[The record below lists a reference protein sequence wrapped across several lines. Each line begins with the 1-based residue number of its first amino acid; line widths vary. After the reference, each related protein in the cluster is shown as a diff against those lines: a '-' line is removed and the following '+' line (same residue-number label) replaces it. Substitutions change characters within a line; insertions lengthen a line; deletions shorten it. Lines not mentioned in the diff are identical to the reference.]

1 MKKILSTLLPALS
14 LLTLGGCASTA
25 GLSTTESD
33 GVYYS
38 SSDRTTQSAQAVAAA
53 TPATRDELTNP
64 DYTDQGSSAGNTGES
79 AEYYDDEYAYSSRIR
94 RFHQPYYRSFGY
106 GYNDFIYADPFWYGG
121 PAYSAWGPAYGFGG
135 YDPFWGG
142 GYGYGYGSVVNINI
156 GFGSP
161 WGWGRPWGWNR
172 WGGGYGRGYYDGFYS
187 GMYGGGYGGY
197 GGGYGGGYYG
207 GNNGYYSGGGRVSN
221 QRYGPRSSR
230 SAEAVTSGRTGNGTV
245 SGGGTSTGG
254 GRGRVTEGG
263 LVAPGGNTSGNVV
276 GSAPASGLG
285 RRNVRVTDAATGGN
299 TSTTPGVRG
308 TRNPDLGTDGAAGQS
323 APDRNTGITR
333 SPAMQD
339 AATEQPTT
347 RSYEGRRW
355 RVAQDGAN
363 GTAQPQPSTDYSQSR
378 RSNRSIFNQ
387 SQPQGSGEQATEQPV
402 RRASPQRTYEAPQR
416 SAQRSEAPTR
426 SYEAPSRASE
436 PSRSYSPPSGGG
448 SNGGGNSGGGGG
460 GRGRVN

>member
-1 MKKILSTLLPALS
+1 MKKILSTLLPAFS

-38 SSDRTTQSAQAVAAA
+38 SSDRTTQSAAAVAAA

-64 DYTDQGSSAGNTGES
+64 DYTEQGNSAATDES
-79 AEYYDDEYAYSSRIR
+79 TEYYDDDYAYSSRIR

-106 GYNDFIYADPFWYGG
+106 GYNDFVFADPFWYGG
-121 PAYSAWGPAYGFGG
+121 PGYYSAWGPSYGYGG
-135 YDPFWGG
+135 YDPFWG
-142 GYGYGYGSVVNINI
+142 YGAYGSGININI

-172 WGGGYGRGYYDGFYS
+172 WGGYGRGYYDGFYN
-187 GMYGGGYGGY
+187 GYYGGGYGGY
-197 GGGYGGGYYG
+197 GGGYYGGGFG
-207 GNNGYYSGGGRVSN
+207 GYSGGGRSVN

-230 SAEAVTSGRTGNGTV
+230 SAEAVTSGRTGSGTGV
-245 SGGGTSTGG
+245 GGVGTSTGG

-263 LVAPGGNTSGNVV
+263 LVAPDGNTSGNVV
-276 GSAPASGLG
+276 GSTPATMPG
-285 RRNVRVTDAATGGN
+285 RRNVRMTDAATSG
-299 TSTTPGVRG
+299 TPGVRG
-308 TRNPDLGTDGAAGQS
+308 TRNPDLGTDGAAGQTV
-323 APDRNTGITR
+323 PDRNNGITR
-333 SPAMQD
+333 SPALQD
-339 AATEQPTT
+339 AATERPT

-355 RVAQDGAN
+355 RVAQDGA
-363 GTAQPQPSTDYSQSR
+363 GSATQPQPSTDYSQSR

-387 SQPQGSGEQATEQPV
+387 SQPQGSSGQATEQPV
-402 RRASPQRTYEAPQR
+402 RRSSPQRTYEAPQR
-416 SAQRSEAPTR
+416 SAQRSYEAPQR
-426 SYEAPSRASE
+426 SYEAPSRSSE

-448 SNGGGNSGGGGG
+448 GNSGGG